1 MFELDQK
8 YKCGWKTSIFLFISY
23 GWWLALLGVGFV
35 YLAWTEYYG
44 PLRSFLE
51 SFLARHPDWY
61 LDVTMLSEWTLL
73 IGLSFLFIAYL
84 RAATI
89 HRSYKFMLDEHA
101 FHLRRGLFFVQE
113 TSIPYQQ
120 ISKVNISRP
129 YHYRMFGVSEL
140 DIITA
145 DDRNDSYMKTKS
157 SAFLI
162 PVIDT
167 SIAKALSKQLMGYA
181 SMIKHGQK
189 IEEPEEFEEGEEED
203 YDDEEDCEEEYVEE
217 ENK

>member
-8 YKCGWKTSIFLFISY
+8 YKCGWKTFIFLFISY
-23 GWWLALLGVGFV
+23 GWWLSLVGIGFI
-35 YLAWTEYYG
+35 YLAWLEYFG
-44 PLRSFLE
+44 PFRNSVE
-51 SFLARHPDWY
+51 GFLAGHPDWY
-61 LDVTMLSEWTLL
+61 IDITMLSEWTLML
-73 IGLSFLFIAYL
+73 GLGFIFIGYL
-84 RAATI
+84 RAMTI
-89 HRSYKFMLDEHA
+89 HRSYKFTLDEHA
-101 FHLRRGLFFVQE
+101 FHLRRGLFFIQE

-157 SAFLI
+157 SSFLI

-167 SIAKALSKQLMGYA
+167 SVAKALSKQLMGYA

-189 IEEPEEFEEGEEED
+189 IEEPEYEDEEDYDGEGEEEC
-203 YDDEEDCEEEYVEE
+203 ETEEES
-217 ENK
+217 N